1 MYRYLL
7 WCMPFAIH
15 RSQGKEWWKRI
26 RPPHIW
32 YYFLCLSSKAFILN
46 RISTFSLL
54 SFIVLCEH
62 EHQMSTKARDSITK
76 RCECVKEI
84 KDLHDLTG
92 KWKLNKKT
100 TTLLNFSKT
109 HSSCDMNKTIHCYL
123 PLCRILFF
131 PPFFDAYNKNGWNS
145 LCLSSVKVCFVLSCF
160 HLIQCSNICICYTAK
175 FTCTPR
181 YR

>member
-15 RSQGKEWWKRI
+15 HSQGKEWWKRI

-131 PPFFDAYNKNGWNS
+131 PHFLTRTTKMVEIHYVW
-145 LCLSSVKVCFVLSCF
+145 VLS
-160 HLIQCSNICICYTAK
+160 K
-175 FTCTPR
+175 FALFSLAFI
-181 YR
+181 